1 MSRVWLNNIFIFH
14 SGDGQETLRRRRNR
28 EMAERVTAMKRRA
41 RDAERWHA
49 LKRSLYKPL
58 TITFG
63 FLLAGIVIY
72 TYVKH

>member
-1 MSRVWLNNIFIFH
+1 GENV
-14 SGDGQETLRRRRNR
+14 DTLRRRRTR
-28 EMAERVTAMKRRA
+28 ELADRIAVMKKRG

-63 FLLAGIVIY
+63 FILAGIVIY